1 MATWQYKTGLHN
13 VGSYQVSGKPWVSSS
28 LVVPVESETPL
39 QVQFPSVTK
48 EVTIRNDS
56 AGVIRVGFSAAGV
69 SGSSASNYFTLASS
83 GSYTSPIKVVD
94 VYMIS
99 NDSAAGTA
107 TVVAA
112 LTNIQSNFI
121 VDNWS
126 GSSGVG

>member
-13 VGSYQVSGKPWVSSS
+13 VGSYQVSGKPWVESG
-28 LVVPVESETPL
+28 LVVPVESGTPL
-39 QVQFPSVTK
+39 QVSFPSVTK
-48 EVTIRNDS
+48 EVTVRNES

-69 SGSSASNYFTLASS
+69 SGSAASNYFTLASS
-83 GSYTSPIKVVD
+83 GSFTSPIKVVD

-99 NDSAAGTA
+99 DDSSAGTA